1 MTTTIR
7 TGTARILRTGL
18 STALAAGLLAGCAM
32 GGSGAHPSKFASGAS
47 SALEKGNAA
56 KAVGLAEQA
65 VLSDPR
71 NADYR
76 VLLGNAYLRAGR
88 FASAQQAYNEAID
101 LGADSGKAGLSLAL
115 ADVALGRNAQALDT
129 LATYRDSIP
138 ASDLGLALALAG
150 DTGRG
155 VAVLVDALR
164 GGENTA
170 KIRQNLAYAYA
181 LDGKWREARV
191 MASQDVPA
199 GELDARMSEWALL
212 ATPEAAQ
219 ARVAALIGV
228 PASVADAGQP
238 SALALAN
245 YPSTEQLAQEAQGA
259 QFAQAA
265 AQELPAVQQPAEPAP
280 LIESQPVVQLAAWDA
295 PASSAA
301 PEAPAPAPAPKRN
314 SAYRVVGDYIP
325 DTPAPPPSIP
335 APQSAPPASKASA
348 PAPRQTASVAAS
360 PDRSTHVV
368 QLGSFST
375 PEGARRAWRHYS
387 AKMPQLKGYRNVT
400 TQVTVNGR
408 QFWRVQAAGFAGYG
422 SASTMCGSVKARG
435 GVCLVM
441 AAPRSISPQ
450 GRPVDTRMARR
461 R

>member
-1 MTTTIR
+1 MMTT
-7 TGTARILRTGL
+7 AAKKFRTGL
-18 STALAAGLLAGCAM
+18 SAALVASLLAGCAM
-32 GGSGAHPSKFASGAS
+32 GGSGAQPSKFASGAS
-47 SALEKGNAA
+47 SALEKGDAA
-56 KAVGLAEQA
+56 KAVRLAEQA

-71 NADYR
+71 NAEYR

-115 ADVALGRNAQALDT
+115 ADVALGHNGQALDT

-150 DTGRG
+150 DTTRG

-199 GELDARMSEWALL
+199 GQLDARMGEWALL
-212 ATPEAAQ
+212 AKPEDAQ

-228 PASVADAGQP
+228 PAAVADAGQP
-238 SALALAN
+238 AALALAN
-245 YPSTEQLAQEAQGA
+245 YPSTDQLAQEAQAAQGA
-259 QFAQAA
+259 EFAQAA
-265 AQELPAVQQPAEPAP
+265 AQELPAVRQSPEAAP
-280 LIESQPVVQLAAWDA
+280 LIESQPPVQFAAWDA
-295 PASSAA
+295 SSSAA
-301 PEAPAPAPAPKRN
+301 PEAAAPAPAPKRN
-314 SAYRVVGDYIP
+314 SAYRVIGDYIP
-325 DTPAPPPSIP
+325 DTPAPPPVIP
-335 APQSAPPASKASA
+335 APQPAGKAQA
-348 PAPRQTASVAAS
+348 PAPRQTASVAAT

-368 QLGSFST
+368 QLGSFAT

-441 AAPRSISPQ
+441 AAPRTVSPQ
-450 GRPVDTRMARR
+450 GRPVNTRMARR

>member
-1 MTTTIR
+1 MMTT
-7 TGTARILRTGL
+7 AAKKFRTGL
-18 STALAAGLLAGCAM
+18 SAALMASLLAGCAM
-32 GGSGAHPSKFASGAS
+32 GGSGSHPSKFASGAS
-47 SALEKGNAA
+47 SALEKGDAA
-56 KAVGLAEQA
+56 KAVSLAEQA

-88 FASAQQAYNEAID
+88 FVSAQQAYNEAID

-115 ADVALGRNAQALDT
+115 ADVALGHNGQALDT

-150 DTGRG
+150 DTARG

-164 GGENTA
+164 SGENTA

-199 GELDARMSEWALL
+199 GQLDARMGEWALL
-212 ATPEAAQ
+212 AKPEDAQ

-228 PASVADAGQP
+228 PAAVADAGQP
-238 SALALAN
+238 AALALAN
-245 YPSTEQLAQEAQGA
+245 YPSTDQLAQEAQTAQGA
-259 QFAQAA
+259 EFAQAA
-265 AQELPAVQQPAEPAP
+265 VQELPAVAQSPEAAP
-280 LIESQPVVQLAAWDA
+280 LIESQPAVQFAAWDA
-295 PASSAA
+295 SASSAA
-301 PEAPAPAPAPKRN
+301 PEAPAPAPRRS

-325 DTPAPPPSIP
+325 ETPAPAPVIP
-335 APQSAPPASKASA
+335 APQPAPPASKAQA
-348 PAPRQTASVAAS
+348 PAPRQTASVAAT

-368 QLGSFST
+368 QLGSFAT

-422 SASTMCGSVKARG
+422 SARTMCGSVKARG

-441 AAPRSISPQ
+441 AAPRTVSPQ
-450 GRPVDTRMARR
+450 GRPVNTRMARR